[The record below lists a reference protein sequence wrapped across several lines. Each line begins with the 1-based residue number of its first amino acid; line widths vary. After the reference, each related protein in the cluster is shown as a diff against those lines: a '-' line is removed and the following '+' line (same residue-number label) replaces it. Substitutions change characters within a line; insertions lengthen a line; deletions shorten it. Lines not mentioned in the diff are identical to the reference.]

1 MGLVEFSWGCGIAI
15 GPLIAE
21 FLYNMGGFDLPLYVF
36 SGFMLVLAIINF
48 LAMTRAVEGSDSPES
63 HNIQAT
69 ETNVS
74 NHETSIEEEIKE
86 KIPIWKLFKYKL
98 FVFGV
103 SAAFFNLILYTLLEP
118 ILAGRL
124 TRLGVK
130 EESLGQYF

>member
-1 MGLVEFSWGCGIAI
+1 
-15 GPLIAE
+15 
-21 FLYNMGGFDLPLYVF
+21 
-36 SGFMLVLAIINF
+36 
-48 LAMTRAVEGSDSPES
+48 MTRAVEGGDAAETQT
-63 HNIQAT
+63 IQAT
-69 ETNVS
+69 ESNIS
-74 NHETSIEEEIKE
+74 NHETSIEEESKE

-103 SAAFFNLILYTLLEP
+103 FAAFFNLVLYTLLEP